1 VSVVANVAINVD
13 SRGAVGKLRDVQNQ
27 AQATER
33 AFGALQQAV
42 AAFGVGFALSK
53 VIADVKELDTN
64 LRRLGTVGG
73 DVAALDKGLG
83 ALSERLGG
91 IASKAELAAASYQ
104 ALSAGFSDTAG
115 NIKLVEAASKAA
127 IGGLADT
134 TQVTEVLTKTLNSYG
149 MSGKEAIKVTD
160 SISKAIEYGQV
171 EWSDYTSQLG
181 RVASIAAIA
190 GVSLD
195 EVNAFIAASTKNG
208 ATAEIAFTG
217 LGATLNS
224 LLQPTKE
231 SQEAA
236 KVLGI
241 QWNLAGLQGKGF
253 SGLMAELAL
262 KMGTN
267 QEAAVRLL
275 GSQEA
280 MRGAFAAASKG
291 GKDYQMILEGL
302 GGAAGKT
309 DSDFNQMK
317 TSIENQLKA
326 LDSAFNNLSE
336 ALGIAFGPTVIKSV
350 GDLTGL
356 INGFATAIKAIPQ
369 PVASA
374 TAELVKIVAQMILLH
389 KAMQAIIALRA
400 GYIAAMTSMAAT
412 TTATGAAAATS
423 SSAFALYARNTQT
436 LAAQSAAAAATVTP
450 LGNAL
455 RSIASIGIITVGINL
470 IVTGLG
476 NAIKA
481 NQEIAKL
488 RGQRAAGGAA
498 AMYGG
503 AAPAEAKAAAQQT
516 LNAIK
521 AERKRG
527 TPLATTVFG
536 SLAGLV
542 GQPTPA
548 DLLDRMNLLRE
559 RELTAQATLGL
570 STRAVV
576 STGGGGVGGATGGGM
591 DGGKKKKG
599 KTDAERAAERAARIQ
614 AEVQGLQ
621 RQAELAKQLAFLDQ
635 QTAKA
640 EAAKDQQLVIR
651 LQGEEKLL
659 QLRYQLADELAKA
672 ETQSQRDAALAKA
685 TAEAERIRV
694 GTTIELGKEQEKAA
708 EKQKEQVEK
717 YQEALQSVQ
726 DQIALAGA
734 LNDDQRL
741 QIELQQRIRDLE
753 KERVL
758 VGQEQVKAYTDA
770 SNKLDEI
777 KKKSDRIKADQAM
790 QESLVQGVANELV
803 GGISAGID
811 AVASSTENLNESLQE
826 IGKSILAAVG
836 KMLIFYALAQAF
848 GALSGGNSKSFF
860 GFLAQGFGYKYA
872 EGGYV
877 SGGFQA
883 FANGGMVDRP
893 TLGLVGEGGESEY
906 IIPASKMRS
915 AMSRY
920 AAGARGSAVIPAGN
934 DTSSGGGT
942 ATMAPAAIDVRYTV
956 ERINSVDYV
965 TADQFRAGMAQAAQQ
980 GATQGEQRTLRRL
993 QQSRAT
999 RSRLGMN

>member
-1 VSVVANVAINVD
+1 MSVVANVAINVD

-83 ALSERLGG
+83 ALSDRLDGV
-91 IASKAELAAASYQ
+91 ANKAELAAASYQ
-104 ALSAGFSDTAG
+104 ALSAGFTETSA
-115 NIKLVEAASKAA
+115 NLKVVEAATKAA
-127 IGGLADT
+127 VGGLVDITGVVDVT
-134 TQVTEVLTKTLNSYG
+134 TKVLNSYN
-149 MSGKEAIKVTD
+149 MSGDQATKVTD
-160 SISKAIEYGQV
+160 SISKAVELGQV
-171 EWSDYTSQLG
+171 QWSDYTTQLG

-195 EVNAFIAASTKNG
+195 EVNAFVAAATKNG
-208 ATAEIAFTG
+208 ATAEVAFTG
-217 LGATLNS
+217 LGAS
-224 LLQPTKE
+224 LATIIKPTTE
-231 SQEAA
+231 STKAA
-236 KVLGI
+236 QALGI
-241 QWNLAGLQGKGF
+241 NWTLAGLRGEGF
-253 SGLMAELAL
+253 ESLMGQLA
-262 KMGTN
+262 KAMESNTEKATEMVGG
-267 QEAAVRLL
+267 QEAV
-275 GSQEA
+275 
-280 MRGAFAAASKG
+280 RGAFAAASKG
-291 GKDYQMILEGL
+291 GKDYAMILEGL

-309 DSDFNQMK
+309 DADFQTMK
-317 TSIENQLKA
+317 GSLENTLKA
-326 LDSAFNNLSE
+326 LDTSFKNLSE
-336 ALGIAFGPTVIKSV
+336 ALGAAFGPTVVNII
-350 GDLTGL
+350 GDVTGAV
-356 INGFATAIKAIPQ
+356 NGFASAINAIPQ
-369 PVASA
+369 PVA
-374 TAELVKIVAQMILLH
+374 TAVAEIVKIVAQMILLH

-400 GYIAAMTSMAAT
+400 GYIAAMASMATSTA
-412 TTATGAAAATS
+412 ATGTAAATS

-436 LAAQSAAAAATVTP
+436 LAAQSAAATATVTP

-470 IVTGLG
+470 IVSGLA

-542 GQPTPA
+542 GQQTPA

-570 STRAVV
+570 STRAAV
-576 STGGGGVGGATGGGM
+576 STGGGGGGGAAGGGV
-591 DGGKKKKG
+591 DSGKKKKG

-621 RQAELAKQLAFLDQ
+621 RQTELTKQLAFLDQ
-635 QTAKA
+635 QIAKA
-640 EAAKDQQLVIR
+640 ETEKDQQLVIR

-758 VGQEQVKAYTDA
+758 VGQEQVKTYTDA

-811 AVASSTENLNESLQE
+811 AVTSSTKNLNESLQE
-826 IGKSILAAVG
+826 IGQSILSAVG

-860 GFLAQGFGYKYA
+860 GFLAQGFGYKFA

-883 FANGGMVDRP
+883 FADGGMVDRP

-920 AAGARGSAVIPAGN
+920 AAGARGSAVIPAGD

>member
-42 AAFGVGFALSK
+42 AAFGAGFALSK

-64 LRRLGTVGG
+64 LRRLSTVGG

-83 ALSERLGG
+83 ALSKQLDG
-91 IASKAELAAASYQ
+91 IANKAELAAASYQ
-104 ALSAGFSDTAG
+104 ALSAGFTETSA
-115 NIKLVEAASKAA
+115 NLKVVEAATKAA
-127 IGGLADT
+127 VGGLVDVAGVVE
-134 TQVTEVLTKTLNSYG
+134 VTTKTLNAYG
-149 MSGKEAIKVTD
+149 MSGNQAIKVTD

-171 EWSDYTSQLG
+171 QWSDYTSQLG
-181 RVASIAAIA
+181 RVASIAAVA

-195 EVNAFIAASTKNG
+195 EVNAFVAAATKNG
-208 ATAEIAFTG
+208 ATAEVAFTG
-217 LGATLNS
+217 LGATLATILKPS
-224 LLQPTKE
+224 KE
-231 SQEAA
+231 SAEAA
-236 KVLGI
+236 KALGI
-241 QWNLAGLQGKGF
+241 NWTLAGIRGEGF
-253 SGLMAELAL
+253 ESLMVKLAKAMQENPVL
-262 KMGTN
+262 ATEMVGG
-267 QEAAVRLL
+267 QEAI
-275 GSQEA
+275 
-280 MRGAFAAASKG
+280 RGAFAAASKG

-302 GGAAGKT
+302 GGATGKT
-309 DSDFNQMK
+309 DADFKAMK
-317 TSIENQLKA
+317 DSLENELKA
-326 LDSAFNNLSE
+326 LDTAFKNLSE
-336 ALGIAFGPTVIKSV
+336 ALGKAFGPTVVNII
-350 GDLTGL
+350 GDVTGAV
-356 INGFATAIKAIPQ
+356 NGFASAINAIPQ
-369 PVASA
+369 PVA
-374 TAELVKIVAQMILLH
+374 TAVAEIVKIVAQMILLQ

-400 GYIAAMTSMAAT
+400 GYIAAMASMAT
-412 TTATGAAAATS
+412 STTATGAAAATS

-470 IVTGLG
+470 IVSGLA

-542 GQPTPA
+542 GQQTPA

-576 STGGGGVGGATGGGM
+576 STGGGGGGATGGGM

-599 KTDAERAAERAARIQ
+599 KTDAERAAEQAARIQ

-659 QLRYQLADELAKA
+659 QLRYQFADELAKA

-741 QIELQQRIRDLE
+741 QIELQQRIRNLE

-811 AVASSTENLNESLQE
+811 AVTSSTKNLNESLQE
-826 IGKSILAAVG
+826 IGQSILSAVG

-860 GFLAQGFGYKYA
+860 GLLAQGFGYKYA

-877 SGGFQA
+877 PGGFQA

-920 AAGARGSAVIPAGN
+920 AAGARGSAVIPAGD